1 MQINI
6 HGNSRIKTNFFTLI
20 LIIRYIGSLKS
31 IYLAERIRYPTG
43 SMFFFSKDLNFFAS
57 ARLPAPFF

>member
-6 HGNSRIKTNFFTLI
+6 HRNSRIKTNFFTFI
-20 LIIRYIGSLKS
+20 LIVGYIGSLKS

-43 SMFFFSKDLNFFAS
+43 NMFFFQKI
-57 ARLPAPFF
+57 

>member
-20 LIIRYIGSLKS
+20 LIVRYIGSLKS

-43 SMFFFSKDLNFFAS
+43 SMFFFQKI
-57 ARLPAPFF
+57 